1 MINNKTYLG
10 AISVAVA
17 AALWGLSGVI
27 FIPHLSNLPTSF
39 VVFLMHFLPFIFL
52 TIFFYKQYKYVKIF
66 TKIDWFILILISL
79 SGAILGT
86 IAIVK
91 ALFLVNF
98 HHLSVVVL
106 LQKLQPIFAILL
118 AHLILKERIS
128 RHFVLLTIIILCGG
142 YFLTFGLNTPAMGK
156 NTATIYACLLAL
168 FAAFCFGSA
177 TVFGKCITNKYTSVT
192 ITFYRYIIT
201 TFILGIYL
209 LISGNFNLFQQIT
222 PMNWL
227 ILIIIIFTSGLLSIY
242 LYYIGLRN
250 IKAGIAAFCELS
262 MPIAAVTLDYFVNH
276 SYLTP
281 IQLTGGAVM
290 IIGIIIMVRN
300 QSRKNGSRG
309 R

>member
-156 NTATIYACLLAL
+156 IQQL
-168 FAAFCFGSA
+168 FMHVYWHFLQRFVLEVQQS
-177 TVFGKCITNKYTSVT
+177 SVNVLQ
-192 ITFYRYIIT
+192 IS
-201 TFILGIYL
+201 IL
-209 LISGNFNLFQQIT
+209 
-222 PMNWL
+222 
-227 ILIIIIFTSGLLSIY
+227 
-242 LYYIGLRN
+242 
-250 IKAGIAAFCELS
+250 
-262 MPIAAVTLDYFVNH
+262 
-276 SYLTP
+276 
-281 IQLTGGAVM
+281 QL
-290 IIGIIIMVRN
+290 
-300 QSRKNGSRG
+300 QSRSIVT
-309 R
+309 